1 VSDRR
6 VCLIVNPSAGG
17 GRGARRLP
25 AVTDA
30 LRAHGV
36 DPRTVSTTSLDH
48 ARELAREAAE
58 REEVAVAVGGDG
70 LIGAVAG
77 ALIGTGGVLGI
88 VPAGRGN
95 DLARVLDIPTTP
107 AGAAGVVAGATPR
120 PLDLAEVAGRVFC
133 GVASCGFDSEA
144 NRIANETSWM
154 RGNAVY
160 LYAAL
165 RAIAAWQP
173 ARFDLEVDGEPA
185 TVVGWSVG
193 ACNSK
198 AYGGGMYVAPD
209 ARLDDGLLDVASLS
223 AISKRRFVTDFLPK
237 VFRGAHAENPA
248 FSVRRGREV
257 RIAADRPFTV
267 YADGDPVAELPVTVR
282 SLPAAVPVLA
292 P

>member
-6 VCLIVNPSAGG
+6 ACLIVNPSAGG

-25 AVTDA
+25 AVSDA

-36 DPRTVSTTSLDH
+36 EHRTESTRSLDH
-48 ARELAREAAE
+48 ARALAAEAAG
-58 REEVAVAVGGDG
+58 RDEVAVAMGGDG

-95 DLARVLDIPTTP
+95 DLARVLDIPTSP
-107 AGAAGVVAGATPR
+107 ESAAAVVATAGPR
-120 PLDLAEVAGRVFC
+120 PLDLAEIGGHVFC
-133 GVASCGFDSEA
+133 GVASCGFDSDA
-144 NRIANETSWM
+144 NRIANETTWI

-165 RAIAAWQP
+165 RAVAAWRP
-173 ARFDLEVDGEPA
+173 ARFDLEVDGEPE
-185 TVVGWSVG
+185 TVTGWSVG

-223 AISKRRFVTDFLPK
+223 EVSKRRFLFGFLPK
-237 VFRGAHAENPA
+237 VFRGAHAEDPA
-248 FSVRRGREV
+248 FAVRRGVEV

-267 YADGDPVAELPVTVR
+267 YADGDPIADLPVTVR
-282 SLPAAVPVLA
+282 ALPAAVQVLA